1 MNVQIFLTE
10 THKHLEAK
18 ETENIVLS
26 YIVFIATLLSAW
38 IILQHGIEKAMTWVW
53 IPFFLVM
60 PMEFA
65 VNIPGLPDP
74 NFMQAAILPI
84 VLVLLRERSQELRFG
99 RMELLVIIYCVWRVY
114 VDYLNRGYADA
125 QNYAFYMLTALICP
139 YILGRYLINREE
151 MDITVSR
158 MYIAVMVLMFPLFL
172 FELIFWISPIWKI
185 FNRFF
190 PEASTWHLLRY
201 GLARTG
207 GTFTHPILACIMIVI
222 AYRLHKW
229 LYWTGFYNR
238 PQAGIM
244 NNINN
249 MTRLIP
255 ITLKTKL
262 GIILILMALMTIS
275 RGPWIG
281 AFAGAALVAVGN
293 FKNRWFWLKI
303 YAIGIIFC
311 GIIGFYALDV
321 YTTPVAGQVLDE
333 QVASM
338 LYRKELMDRYM
349 DYILERMWTG
359 WGLTRYPTVHG
370 MPSIDNAWLFMALQ
384 HGILAPAVF
393 TVILIYAI
401 ISQLKSGLRS
411 QTGQTPIGFT
421 FSGIYLMCLISF
433 TTVYMGGQT
442 EPMIFLLLGWGE
454 SIKNRNEKKLIQNNI
469 NVKQSELA
477 KPFRNILT

>member
-1 MNVQIFLTE
+1 MF
-10 THKHLEAK
+10 
-18 ETENIVLS
+18 S
-26 YIVFIATLLSAW
+26 YMVFIATLLSVW
-38 IILQHGIEKAMTWVW
+38 IIIRHGIEKAMIWVW
-53 IPFFLVM
+53 VPFFLAM

-74 NFMQAAILPI
+74 NFMQSAILPI
-84 VLVLLRERSQELRFG
+84 MFALIRERGYEMRFG
-99 RMELLVIIYCVWRVY
+99 RMELLLASYCVWRVY

-125 QNYAFYMLTALICP
+125 QNYAFYMVTALIFP
-139 YILGRYLINREE
+139 YLLGRYLINRRE
-151 MDITVSR
+151 MDIAVSR
-158 MYIAVMVLMFPLFL
+158 TYIIVMVLMFPLFL
-172 FELIFWISPIWKI
+172 FELIFWISPIWKL

-201 GLARTG
+201 GVARTG

-229 LYWTGFYNR
+229 LYWTGFYKK
-238 PQAGIM
+238 PQVGAM
-244 NNINN
+244 NIFDN
-249 MTRLIP
+249 MTSAIP
-255 ITLKTKL
+255 IALNRKVA
-262 GIILILMALMTIS
+262 IILILMALMTIS

-281 AFAGAALVAVGN
+281 AFVGAALVAVGN
-293 FKNRWFWLKI
+293 VKNRWFWLKI
-303 YAIGIIFC
+303 YFIALIFC

-349 DYILERMWTG
+349 DYIFERMWTG

-384 HGILAPAVF
+384 HGILAPALF

-401 ISQLKSGLRS
+401 ISQIKSGLRS
-411 QTGQTPIGFT
+411 QVGQTPIGFT
-421 FSGIYLMCLISF
+421 FAGIYLMCFISF

-442 EPMIFLLLGWGE
+442 EAMIFLLLGWGE
-454 SIKNRNEKKLIQNNI
+454 SIKNRKEKNLNQNHL
-469 NVKQSELA
+469 KDQQSSLVS
-477 KPFRNILT
+477 PFRRIMS